1 MKIKWLGHSA
11 FLITSESGVR
21 IITDPYKSGDDLK
34 YAPVTESADVVTVS
48 HEHYDHNFTSS
59 VQGNPQIYRG
69 PEPIEIK
76 GIKFS
81 ALSVFHDNEQGK
93 LRSKNTVVCIDVD
106 GMRLCHL
113 GDLGHILDAVQLN
126 KLGKVDVLFIPVGGL
141 WAIDA
146 AEATKVVETVNPKV
160 VIPMHYKN
168 ERCTFPI
175 APVTDFLKDKKN
187 VTKIDG
193 SEVEYKVGTLPPT
206 TQIVV
211 LKPAL

>member
-1 MKIKWLGHSA
+1 
-11 FLITSESGVR
+11 
-21 IITDPYKSGDDLK
+21 
-34 YAPVTESADVVTVS
+34 
-48 HEHYDHNFTSS
+48 
-59 VQGNPQIYRG
+59 
-69 PEPIEIK
+69 
-76 GIKFS
+76 
-81 ALSVFHDNEQGK
+81 HDNEQGK